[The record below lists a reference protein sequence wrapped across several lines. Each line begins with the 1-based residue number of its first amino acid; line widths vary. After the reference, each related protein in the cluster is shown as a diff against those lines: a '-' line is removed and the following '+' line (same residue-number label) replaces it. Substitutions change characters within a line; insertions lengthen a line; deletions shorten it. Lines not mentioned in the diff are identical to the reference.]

1 MDGDTIVILGLDIE
15 IDGIGPRLA
24 RIGRYADDD
33 GYLMILGACH
43 LDDTLTDNLDTV
55 HALDRKGI
63 ALRLFGGIHDL
74 EVIDVLDTP
83 VIRFT
88 GQC

>member
-55 HALDRKGI
+55 HAL
-63 ALRLFGGIHDL
+63 
-74 EVIDVLDTP
+74 EVGADEDVTTA
-83 VIRFT
+83 VTEFCT
-88 GQC
+88 TANAAASAS